1 MEELIIALI
10 VIAVVVI
17 FICVKFSSNSNKNA
31 IAPRTNEQNNVGNK
45 NQNQIQQNKQI
56 QQEYPQKYESE
67 IRELRKMTTELKQIR
82 ARHPKIIAELKQM
95 NRNRKDNFLPDDYNQ
110 ANVDEASQTE
120 ANQPELDEAAGPIYE
135 KPAH

>member
-10 VIAVVVI
+10 VIAIVV

-31 IAPRTNEQNNVGNK
+31 IALRTSEPNNVGNK
-45 NQNQIQQNKQI
+45 NQNQIQQNKQVRQSHGWSAEKFRQI
-56 QQEYPQKYESE
+56 CAAHEEIIARQEK
-67 IRELRKMTTELKQIR
+67 T
-82 ARHPKIIAELKQM
+82 IAELKLM
-95 NRNRKDNFLPDDYNQ
+95 NQNRKDNFLPDNYNQ
-110 ANVDEASQTE
+110 ANVDEASQAE